1 VRGTKEP
8 RVNRTLTATLLSLA
22 LAACAT
28 THQSARPQVP
38 VASNPND
45 RCVHGVACETCVKCH
60 PELAAKFKAAGDWC
74 PEHGLPES
82 QDPICHPELVV
93 PPPRPPD
100 GADVQHIVDAGQ
112 DVPSLAPHAVRGK
125 VTIFDF
131 YADWCGPC
139 RQVDEHVFALLATR
153 TDVAYRKLNIVSW
166 ETPLAKHY
174 MSEVPSLPFVVVYGK
189 DGKPAGKMAGLDLG
203 ALDRAI
209 AAGSGR

>member
-1 VRGTKEP
+1 MRAMAV
-8 RVNRTLTATLLSLA
+8 LFALSFV
-22 LAACAT
+22 ACAT
-28 THQSARPQVP
+28 TRSPTRAPIAEHPD
-38 VASNPND
+38 D

-74 PEHGLPES
+74 PEHNVPES
-82 QDPICHPELVV
+82 QCGICHPELVV

-100 GADVQHIVDAGQ
+100 GADFARLADAGQ
-112 DVPSLAPHAVRGK
+112 DVPSLDAHAVRGK

-139 RQVDEHVFALLATR
+139 RKVDEHVFALLESR
-153 TDVAYRKLNIVSW
+153 RDVAYRKLDIGSW

-174 MSEVPSLPFVVVYGK
+174 LSRVPSLPYVVVYAK
-189 DGKPAGKMAGLDLG
+189 DGRRVDEVSGLALDR
-203 ALDRAI
+203 LDRAI